1 MSNNVTTS
9 PEVSA
14 PASAYTT
21 DITLT
26 QFESETVFPKLG
38 LDIKDFRWVSEIQ
51 DSLGRTVRLL
61 NYKKVYKNKAGK
73 RLNIT
78 VQVTYD
84 VNDSGSARNSFSL
97 VVQPR
102 MPQGSQEEAERM
114 WVNTLEAMQYL
125 IANSTD
131 SGNSPDDIATE
142 MSMLEALGSSTPAF
156 STAQ

>member
-26 QFESETVFPKLG
+26 QFESETVFPKLV
-38 LDIKDFRWVSEIQ
+38 LDIKDFRWVSEVE

-78 VQVTYD
+78 LQVTYD

-102 MPQGSQEEAERM
+102 VPQGSDEIPERM
-114 WVNTLEAMQYL
+114 WINTLETIQH
-125 IANSTD
+125 IITNSTD
-131 SGNSPDDIATE
+131 SGNSPEDIASE